1 MDTNE
6 KIADIVFAPQTNA
19 AEYYIRMNEII
30 EFVEGYFL
38 MNIEEVIDNE
48 VGDLTLNQLK
58 NILKP
63 KIKYFKEYKSIS
75 NGIFK
80 K

>member
-63 KIKYFKEYKSIS
+63 KIKYFKKYKSIS
-75 NGIFK
+75 NGIFSK
-80 K
+80 